1 LQAGE
6 NQLVVTVVAA
16 DGETTASYTVTLV
29 VALSSDTSLS
39 KLTVNGEDVE
49 DGSEITLPPYT
60 ESVDVVAI
68 ATDEN
73 AELEISGFDSL
84 QPGDNSP
91 TVTVTAPDGTVQVYT
106 IAITVELSSE
116 TGVTEILVDGKLA
129 EDGDVIRTSDTE
141 MTEVVVEVSTVD
153 GNATVEISGNTELVV
168 GDNEIT
174 ITVTAPNGDSR
185 SYTVIFRIGGL
196 SGNAKLSNLSVNGK
210 VIDLA
215 VQSTTISVI
224 AGTRFV
230 PVIANAQDSAASVI
244 VSGNKDLVEGLNV
257 VTVKVTAA
265 DAKTVR
271 IYQVNVIV
279 LAISKNTKLKSLSVN
294 GSLVSVGDTVT
305 LYAGTKF
312 ASVSGLAEDA
322 DASVSYTGF
331 KNLKVGNNLG
341 TVTVQAPAGNSASY
355 NVNLFVP
362 AVSNDATLKTF
373 TIEGFNVLTKSK
385 LTVVSGTR
393 KLHVTALANFSGAS
407 VSIKGK
413 VIVPGSNTL
422 TVTVTAADGTVA
434 KYVVIVKVRA

>member
-1 LQAGE
+1 
-6 NQLVVTVVAA
+6 VV
-16 DGETTASYTVTLV
+16 
-29 VALSSDTSLS
+29 
-39 KLTVNGEDVE
+39 N
-49 DGSEITLPPYT
+49 
-60 ESVDVVAI
+60 
-68 ATDEN
+68 
-73 AELEISGFDSL
+73 
-84 QPGDNSP
+84 
-91 TVTVTAPDGTVQVYT
+91 
-106 IAITVELSSE
+106 
-116 TGVTEILVDGKLA
+116 
-129 EDGDVIRTSDTE
+129 
-141 MTEVVVEVSTVD
+141 
-153 GNATVEISGNTELVV
+153 
-168 GDNEIT
+168 
-174 ITVTAPNGDSR
+174 
-185 SYTVIFRIGGL
+185 
-196 SGNAKLSNLSVNGK
+196 
-210 VIDLA
+210 LA
-215 VQSTTISVI
+215 VATTTLSVI

-230 PVIANAQDSAASVI
+230 PVIANAQDSVASVI
-244 VSGNKDLVEGLNV
+244 VSGNKDLIEGLNV

-271 IYQVNVIV
+271 VYRVNVVV

-312 ASVSGLAEDA
+312 AQVSGLAEDG

-331 KNLKVGNNLG
+331 KNLKVGNNLV

-385 LTVVSGTR
+385 LTVLSGTR

-413 VIVPGSNTL
+413 DIVPGRNTL